1 MTSTELYAR
10 SLLDSHLLRGPAL
23 ATAIAFLDLPPG
35 SRGLDAGCGIGLHTT
50 LLAQAVQPGGHVVG
64 LDVSPALLAWSSTQ
78 PAAVS
83 LAGGA
88 IQQLPFRDNAFDW
101 LWSVDTVYPGAVV
114 AEPSGVLAEFRRVV
128 KPGGRIALLFWSAQK
143 LLPGYPQLEAALDA
157 AFATT
162 VPYWR
167 PSHPNCTFSAR
178 LAGCAPPAW
187 TRWSRAPSPPTCR
200 GRSTRKPAPPWRAA
214 FKCSGAISSP
224 IFARKTGRS
233 SSASASPTP
242 PTSSSI
248 SRATTPSSP
257 IPCSPVA
264 SQDERAT
271 RQNAARKNREHV
283 H

>member
-162 VPYWR
+162 VPY
-167 PSHPNCTFSAR
+167 
-178 LAGCAPPAW
+178 LASVPPELHFL
-187 TRWSRAPSPPTCR
+187 RAS
-200 GRSTRKPAPPWRAA
+200 GWLRAA
-214 FKCSGAISSP
+214 GLDTLVARTFAADVQGPFDTQTRTALASCFQMFWGHLQPHLRAEDWAEFERLCQPDSP
-224 IFARKTGRS
+224 DFIVDQPGYHAFLTYTLFAGRV
-233 SSASASPTP
+233 PG
-242 PTSSSI
+242 
-248 SRATTPSSP
+248 
-257 IPCSPVA
+257 
-264 SQDERAT
+264 
-271 RQNAARKNREHV
+271 
-283 H
+283 